1 MSPLGL
7 FSSTLTLRS
16 FVWLRPPH
24 YNCLFRS
31 PPLHSTPLPHPF
43 SPSCIRDPPTVANC
57 RKISELFKTSFASM
71 AKIKPTDGG
80 QGSSERNC
88 ENLDV
93 SAKKSDEN
101 PGAKYRTL
109 FKSHNLAEQL
119 ASCVRIHGSVPN
131 RMEWTPEQHSQAIAT
146 VQWLLRN
153 VEVRQEYTAWR
164 KRRGDLATEDGRKLD
179 VHGAYCTKMAGR
191 LEVMMA
197 AFAKAEKLV
206 DTMGEHEAMKQSKAV
221 ATAKDEITVA
231 VVPYIYAS
239 ILAFAVVNLSIKVVE
254 LEGEL
259 NLELFSVHIPISLY
273 VSEKPSLVE
282 GATKGSPGM
291 LIVAE
296 PFVRSMSGR
305 FFATITIFGKAF
317 QTPAVDW
324 TGLRLTLTSL
334 CKGFGYLKSRCGTST
349 EIDNVL
355 PVPLDPRL
363 RPHSTGTCYP
373 CFVNHGKVPLGYD
386 KFQNTI
392 VCPAAPKRAVQFAGF
407 MTPKEV
413 ADKVDIFN
421 LGASKSDQIEDGN
434 NLGHMF
440 FKKMADL
447 NIRQTWSKD
456 LIRYGYAKTPN
467 LLNHI
472 FSGKSY
478 PSYRPEIMYTRGV
491 TPGFVVSICDEH
503 VTQQTTNGGYTY
515 TGTLVMFEARSD
527 INAKH
532 AFRQEGQDEVTI
544 TNRTQNLNEMRELYP
559 EHEDINPLPFYFKC
573 SAASPSIMIE
583 KVDIPKCSFRVSG
596 RHMETGGLTGPGS
609 PIFRKLKAETKKIMR
624 MINPI
629 IQQLQ
634 PILMPRNEQVLKDC
648 ASWAYFGTNTK
659 GLIPSL
665 KGAMTYAAQYNGGFR
680 NAQQYSERIFFTPD
694 ESNHYQLAWNREEA
708 TWVVQRYAACDENEN
723 QISNNT
729 KTCLSKC
736 MHKHISK
743 FKSLFVGAKVAVS
756 AVYR

>member
-1 MSPLGL
+1 
-7 FSSTLTLRS
+7 
-16 FVWLRPPH
+16 
-24 YNCLFRS
+24 
-31 PPLHSTPLPHPF
+31 
-43 SPSCIRDPPTVANC
+43 VANC

-71 AKIKPTDGG
+71 AKIAPIVGG
-80 QGSSERNC
+80 QGSSERSC
-88 ENLDV
+88 ENFDV

-131 RMEWTPEQHSQAIAT
+131 RMEWTPDQHAQATAT

-153 VEVRQEYTAWR
+153 VKVRQEYTAWR
-164 KRRGDLATEDGRKLD
+164 KRRGDLATEDGRKLE
-179 VHGAYCTKMAGR
+179 VHGAYCTTMAGR

-197 AFAKAEKLV
+197 AFAKAEELV
-206 DTMGEHEAMKQSKAV
+206 DRIGENESTKQSKAV

-282 GATKGSPGM
+282 GATEGSPGM

-296 PFVRSMSGR
+296 PWVRSMSGR

-334 CKGFGYLKSRCGTST
+334 CKGFGYLQSRCGTST

-355 PVPLDPRL
+355 PVPQDPRL
-363 RPHSTGTCYP
+363 RPHGTGTCYP
-373 CFVNHGKVPLGYD
+373 CFVNHDTSVATGIDAESGITEITNSALVGSGIDTDSFFGKGVKSFVGGVSNAVGKIKDKTSSLLGFSGE
-386 KFQNTI
+386 FQNTI
-392 VCPAAPKRAVQFAGF
+392 VCPATPKRAVQFAGF

-413 ADKVDIFN
+413 AEKVDIFN
-421 LGASKSDQIEDGN
+421 LGASNSDQIEDGN
-434 NLGHMF
+434 NLGHIF
-440 FKKMADL
+440 FKKMADP
-447 NIRQTWSKD
+447 NIRRTWSKD
-456 LIRYGYAKTPN
+456 LIKYGYAKTPN
-467 LLNHI
+467 LLDHI
-472 FSGKSY
+472 FNGKSY
-478 PSYRPEIMYTRGV
+478 ASRRPELMYTRGV

-503 VTQQTTNGGYTY
+503 VVQQTTNGGYTY
-515 TGTLVMFEARSD
+515 TGTLVMFEIRSD
-527 INAKH
+527 IDAKH
-532 AFRQEGQDEVTI
+532 AFRREGQDEDTVTK
-544 TNRTQNLNEMRELYP
+544 RTQNLNDMRGLYP
-559 EHEDINPLPFYFKC
+559 EHEDTNPLPFYFKC
-573 SAASPSIMIE
+573 SASPPSAMIE
-583 KVDIPKCSFRVSG
+583 KMDIPKCSFRVSG
-596 RHMETGGLTGPGS
+596 RHLETGGLTGPGT
-609 PIFRKLKAETKKIMR
+609 PLFRSQKAEKKKILR
-624 MINPI
+624 MINPV

-634 PILMPRNEQVLKDC
+634 PILLPMKEQVLKEH
-648 ASWAYFGTNTK
+648 AGWSYLRQSSKTERF
-659 GLIPSL
+659 
-665 KGAMTYAAQYNGGFR
+665 TYAAEHNGGFR

-694 ESNHYQLAWNREEA
+694 ESNNYQLAWNREEA
-708 TWVVQRYAACDENEN
+708 TWVVQRYSPCNEN
-723 QISNNT
+723 DQHVSNNT
-729 KTCLSKC
+729 KTCTSKC
-736 MHKHISK
+736 THHRYGKLK
-743 FKSLFVGAKVAVS
+743 RFLGRVKSGVA